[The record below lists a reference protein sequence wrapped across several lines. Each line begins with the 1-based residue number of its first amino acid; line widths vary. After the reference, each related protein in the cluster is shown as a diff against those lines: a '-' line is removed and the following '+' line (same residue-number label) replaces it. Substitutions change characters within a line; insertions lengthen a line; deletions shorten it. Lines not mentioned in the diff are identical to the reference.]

1 MGPLVTLL
9 LEAMRV
15 PLIPRL
21 MRPEKTLN
29 GCGIQQLGRKPVTR
43 NNFVI

>member
-9 LEAMRV
+9 LKAMRV

-21 MRPEKTLN
+21 MRPEKTLSA
-29 GCGIQQLGRKPVTR
+29 CVIQRLGRKPATR

>member
-9 LEAMRV
+9 LKAMGV

-29 GCGIQQLGRKPVTR
+29 GSVIQQLGRKLATR
-43 NNFVI
+43 NSFVI